1 MKFIPL
7 HATNTT
13 IVYKNSIC
21 STATL
26 LVLTFLVLSVMV
38 PVLLVSLLSPYSGIA
53 ESRVLFE
60 QPKVQ
65 FKYNSIF
72 LAETL
77 NNGNKDETNFIV
89 CGTYPNL
96 NNELGQHAADKCEGI
111 KVSNYQNIPYRIN
124 YTFLSVLDR

>member
-13 IVYKNSIC
+13 IIYKNSIC

-26 LVLTFLVLSVMV
+26 LVLTFLVLSVMI

-77 NNGNKDETNFIV
+77 NNENIGVEDLIV
-89 CGTYPNL
+89 CSTYPNL
-96 NNELGQHAADKCEGI
+96 NNGLGQHASDKCNGI
-111 KVSNYQNIPYRIN
+111 KVSNGRYIPTYKS
-124 YTFLSVLDR
+124 Y

>member
-7 HATNTT
+7 HTTNTA

-21 STATL
+21 STATI
-26 LVLTFLVLSVMV
+26 LVLTFLILSVMI

-72 LAETL
+72 LGETIESKL
-77 NNGNKDETNFIV
+77 DMSNSKETNAPGLVV
-89 CGTYPNL
+89 CSTFPNL
-96 NNELGQHAADKCEGI
+96 NEALMQNELDKCDGI
-111 KVSNYQNIPYRIN
+111 KVSLKKVYI
-124 YTFLSVLDR
+124 TSE